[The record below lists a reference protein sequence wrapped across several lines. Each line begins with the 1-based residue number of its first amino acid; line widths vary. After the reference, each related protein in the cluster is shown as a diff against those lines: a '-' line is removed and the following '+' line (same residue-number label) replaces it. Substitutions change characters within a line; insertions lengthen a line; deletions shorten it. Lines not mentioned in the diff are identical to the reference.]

1 MEEKKKTCRSSVEKP
16 EGQTQLGR
24 YRRKWTDILKIAVKE
39 IAWDGVKWVYL
50 VQHRKKWWALVNR
63 VMNLSG
69 S

>member
-1 MEEKKKTCRSSVEKP
+1 MTLMEEKKKTCRSSVEKP

-50 VQHRKKWWALVNR
+50 V
-63 VMNLSG
+63 
-69 S
+69 